1 MSSSYFE
8 TVGRQ
13 SGMTPQVDD
22 KLAFADTEGSQ
33 VKNIGEQAKD
43 LEKDHSDF
51 IQQRINDFNAQ
62 HSRDMKTLGNLI
74 EFIPTAKKGIE
85 KIQDMNDEIAD
96 YKRLQ
101 SVGESLLEDS
111 SLETEDLS
119 LIHI

>member
-33 VKNIGEQAKD
+33 VDNIGKQAKE

-62 HSRDMKTLGNLI
+62 HSRDMKTFGNII
-74 EFIPTAKKGIE
+74 EFLPTAKKGIE
-85 KIQDMNDEIAD
+85 KLQDMQDDHD
-96 YKRLQ
+96 YW
-101 SVGESLLEDS
+101 
-111 SLETEDLS
+111 
-119 LIHI
+119 